1 MKTAILIVRAEEFFA
16 RDERMQLV
24 TGFGSVS
31 LCFSSSDIEHVFAI
45 RLRDP
50 WRFVLRA
57 GTLDPRSTEKE
68 IENRLS
74 AIAYEN

>member
-1 MKTAILIVRAEEFFA
+1 
-16 RDERMQLV
+16 MQLV

-68 IENRLS
+68 IENRYYLLLLTRIRFRRVLS
-74 AIAYEN
+74 SV